1 MDPDPESIKF
11 VTDFSK
17 KTGDYASLS
26 ATDIKVMALALMLEI
41 RNVGN
46 EHLKKEPTVK
56 KTVEFYKP
64 GSDQGKNTN
73 GLAGFYTPEEVE
85 DDDNDQDSGTK
96 DENESIEEDTEQM
109 DEDESIEENDE
120 GAIDEG

>member
-1 MDPDPESIKF
+1 MDPDPESIKL

-41 RNVGN
+41 RNVGS
-46 EHLKKEPTVK
+46 EHLNKEPTVK

-73 GLAGFYTPEEVE
+73 GLAGFYTPEEE
-85 DDDNDQDSGTK
+85 DDDDEQDSGTK
-96 DENESIEEDTEQM
+96 DENESV
-109 DEDESIEENDE
+109 DEDPEQIAED
-120 GAIDEG
+120 D